1 MDDSKPSLISRILA
15 ILVLVI
21 VAVIAVR
28 LAIGVVAG
36 LVQAVVWIA
45 VLVAIVCGAL
55 WARRTLKG
63 GKRQRSVETSPA
75 PALTYEDKVDAEM
88 RKINEQLRKQG
99 RGI

>member
-1 MDDSKPSLISRILA
+1 MDEQKSPLLARILA
-15 ILVLVI
+15 IVVLVVI
-21 VAVIAVR
+21 AVIAVR

-36 LVQAVVWIA
+36 LVTAVLWIG
-45 VLVAIVCGAL
+45 VLVALVAGAL

-75 PALTYEDKVDAEM
+75 PTLSYEDKVEAEM
-88 RKINEQLRKQG
+88 QRINEQLRKEG